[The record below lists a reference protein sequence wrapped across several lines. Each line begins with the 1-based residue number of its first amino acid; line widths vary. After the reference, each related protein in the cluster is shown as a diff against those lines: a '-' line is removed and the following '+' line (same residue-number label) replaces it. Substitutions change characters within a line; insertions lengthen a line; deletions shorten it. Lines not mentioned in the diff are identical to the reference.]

1 MVSEEKLVRRLREF
15 LSTSD
20 LNTTTNASV
29 RRQLEKDFGI
39 DLSDRKSFIR
49 EQIDIYLEQAPTQN
63 AEKPEAEQPA
73 EKIKSECDG
82 CEEKEGEKESSTAA
96 ANEADEE
103 EESEEVEEGEGD
115 EEVKNS
121 SKKKRKQSKEV
132 SKRGNGFTKPCN
144 LSSQLQEFIGESQM
158 ARTQVVKHMWNH
170 IRENNLQNP
179 SNKRII
185 NCDDR
190 LRELFKVDSIDMF
203 QMNKALSKHIWPLDS
218 DGASVSASATPKKKK
233 PKPESDEASLSAS
246 SAPKKKK
253 PKLESDEAS
262 VSASSRP
269 KQKKCKPKSD
279 EDSDEPKGGEKRKSG
294 ILAPLR
300 LSDALTEFLGTGE
313 SELSRPSVVKRIWD
327 YIKQNNLQDPSDK
340 RKIVCDDKLKEL
352 FKVDTFIGFS
362 VSKLLKDH
370 FTKV

>member
-49 EQIDIYLEQAPTQN
+49 EQIDIYLEQAQTQN
-63 AEKPEAEQPA
+63 AEKQEAEQTA
-73 EKIKSECDG
+73 EKIED
-82 CEEKEGEKESSTAA
+82 EKESSTAA

-115 EEVKNS
+115 EEVKKPSNR
-121 SKKKRKQSKEV
+121 KRKQSKEV
-132 SKRGNGFTKPCN
+132 NKRGNGFTKPCN
-144 LSSQLQEFIGESQM
+144 LSSQLQKFIGESQM

-179 SNKRII
+179 SNKKII
-185 NCDDR
+185 NCDDK

-218 DGASVSASATPKKKK
+218 DGASVSASATQKKKKPKPETDEASVSAGSAPKKKK
-233 PKPESDEASLSAS
+233 PKPER
-246 SAPKKKK
+246 
-253 PKLESDEAS
+253 DEAS

-269 KQKKCKPKSD
+269 KQKKLKPKSD

-300 LSDALTEFLGTGE
+300 LSDALMEFLGTGE

-327 YIKQNNLQDPSDK
+327 YIKENNLQDPSDK

-370 FTKV
+370 FTKI